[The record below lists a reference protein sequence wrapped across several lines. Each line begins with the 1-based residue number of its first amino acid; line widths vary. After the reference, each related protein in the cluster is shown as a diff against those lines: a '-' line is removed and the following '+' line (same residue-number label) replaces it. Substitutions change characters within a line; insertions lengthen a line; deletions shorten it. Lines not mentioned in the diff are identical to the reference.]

1 MLLVSYYNNMG
12 TIGNLELRLN
22 ENAWYASTSHD
33 GYRVYEAILRLVELL
48 DSVRNPTKEQFEK
61 WFKGTSKEL
70 LPYNYH
76 EGLLGGVPDEVV
88 MDIPRKLILHTG
100 HEEDCEIVGEGFQ
113 AKFEN
118 ACIVLKA
125 KYDFEILNYIRP
137 EVRKTLKGLGSE

>member
-1 MLLVSYYNNMG
+1 MA

-22 ENAWYASTSHD
+22 ENTWYASTTHD
-33 GYRVYEAILRLVELL
+33 GYKVYEAIPRLVEFL
-48 DSVRNPTKEQFEK
+48 DSIRNPTKEQFEK
-61 WFKGTSKEL
+61 WFRSTSREL
-70 LPYNYH
+70 LPHNYH

-88 MDIPRKLILHTG
+88 MDIPRRLILHTG
-100 HEEDCEIVGEGFQ
+100 HEDDLEVVSEGFS

-118 ACIVLKA
+118 ACIILKA